1 MSTTWKVIIGVA
13 LAAALIFLGITIG
26 RGQSE
31 DPQVKEISLSVHIK
45 APGSY
50 TLEISPKNAD
60 GQAEVAVTKGQP
72 VVFTVTTA
80 PVGGFDLPVL
90 LKVFGPGEGAV
101 TYTGNPI
108 PVGGGTATITIDTAG
123 LTSNAGYAWTL
134 RASPGISEQGPPAP
148 EGGK

>member
-80 PVGGFDLPVL
+80 PVGG
-90 LKVFGPGEGAV
+90 
-101 TYTGNPI
+101 
-108 PVGGGTATITIDTAG
+108 GTATITIDTAG